1 MRASMYNSKPLLL
14 KSEIVASLRCYIGD
28 LLEKDLNSAPVQV
41 ADHCFSYTAGQG
53 LSCSGVI

>member
-1 MRASMYNSKPLLL
+1 MYNSKPLLL

-41 ADHCFSYTAGQG
+41 ADHCFSCTAGQG
-53 LSCSGVI
+53 SSCSGVI